1 MASFNLGNGISAA
14 GYGAAELYGKKSL
27 MEAQEAIDTR
37 RDEVATERAMRLAE
51 YTEALKGR
59 NTEEQRTAQVSRIDA
74 KASELAESSL
84 APKRGLID
92 SGIVDRSSWTPEQQ
106 AAVDQSLALDKA
118 QVKADPKTRTDAAIA
133 TGDISPKEAA
143 TIERD
148 DRRLDAAEKATALKE
163 RLEMLREEGRNARA
177 DRSAELQEKR
187 LSVMMELG
195 MARLEKAGKATG
207 EAATTK
213 EVLSFLDGSRKE
225 LASDAQNLR
234 QLYQSELKEAVTQS
248 ERKALEARYAP
259 KFAEV
264 ERKRG
269 QIEQDYNLVRAKVG
283 LAPRADSAP
292 PAAAPA
298 ATAPKPAA
306 SAAPAPKADAKPAPG
321 ATQKID
327 SKAAYDK
334 LPSGARFV
342 APDGSVRIK
351 P

>member
-1 MASFNLGNGISAA
+1 MGFNLSQGLSSA
-14 GYGAAELYGKKSL
+14 GYGVGELYAKKSL
-27 MEAQEAIDTR
+27 MDTEAANR
-37 RDEVATERAMRLAE
+37 EVAAQADSQRAMRLE
-51 YTEALKGR
+51 EFKQALGTR
-59 NTEEQRTAQVSRIDA
+59 VAEEQRTAQVSRIDA
-74 KASELAESSL
+74 KASELADSSL

-106 AAVDQSLALDKA
+106 AAVDQSLALDKD
-118 QVKADPKTRTDAAIA
+118 KAVRDPKTRTDAAIA

-148 DRRLDAAEKATALKE
+148 DRRLDATEKANALKE

-177 DRSAELQEKR
+177 ERSAELQDKR
-187 LSVMMELG
+187 LSVMLELG
-195 MARLEKAGKATG
+195 EKRLEAAGKKTG

-234 QLYQSELKEAVTQS
+234 QLYQAEIKEAS
-248 ERKALEARYAP
+248 PSKRKEIEATYAP
-259 KFAEV
+259 RFAEV

-269 QIEQDYNLVRAKVG
+269 LIEQDYNAVRAKVG
-283 LAPRADSAP
+283 LAPRADGAP

-298 ATAPKPAA
+298 GTPPKPAA
-306 SAAPAPKADAKPAPG
+306 AAKPPATGAP
-321 ATQKID
+321 QKID
-327 SKAAYDK
+327 SKAAFDA
-334 LPSGARFV
+334 LPSGTRFV
-342 APDGSVRIK
+342 APDGSIRIK